1 MLRVLEGIDG
11 RVRVQGPDIRVSFGP
26 RFSALTVPGEVL
38 GMGRLEVKPTLEWK

>member
-11 RVRVQGPDIRVSFGP
+11 RFGVQGPEIRVSFGL

-38 GMGRLEVKPTLEWK
+38 GMGRLEVKPALE